1 MLNGKIRLFDAHNN
15 ENYEKHDKGKTTYS
29 PSRQ

>member
-1 MLNGKIRLFDAHNN
+1 MKKLRLFDADND